1 MSIVNVRINV
11 RVNGVAYR
19 AEVEPRLLLVDFIR
33 DNLRLKGAHIG
44 CEDGVCGA
52 CTVIVGGRAAKS
64 CMMFAVQADG
74 ADILTVEGLAE
85 DARLHPI
92 QEAFQEQHGLQCG
105 FCTPAMVL
113 STYQLLS
120 RNPDPTPEQI
130 RNGISGNVCRCTGYT
145 NIVKAVTA
153 AATKLRGAG
162 NSAA

>member
-52 CTVIVGGRAAKS
+52 CTVIVAGRAAKS

-74 ADILTVEGLAE
+74 AEILTVEGLAE
-85 DARLHPI
+85 DTRLHPI

-113 STYQLLS
+113 STYQLLA

-130 RNGISGNVCRCTGYT
+130 RTGISGNVCRCTGYT
-145 NIVKAVTA
+145 NIVKAVAA

>member
-1 MSIVNVRINV
+1 MSIVTVHINV

-74 ADILTVEGLAE
+74 AEILTVEGLAE
-85 DARLHPI
+85 DTRLHPI

>member
-1 MSIVNVRINV
+1 
-11 RVNGVAYR
+11 
-19 AEVEPRLLLVDFIR
+19 
-33 DNLRLKGAHIG
+33 
-44 CEDGVCGA
+44 
-52 CTVIVGGRAAKS
+52 
-64 CMMFAVQADG
+64 
-74 ADILTVEGLAE
+74 
-85 DARLHPI
+85 
-92 QEAFQEQHGLQCG
+92 
-105 FCTPAMVL
+105 MVL

>member
-1 MSIVNVRINV
+1 MSIVTVRINV